1 MLAKITH
8 AYSATVPM
16 SLSVSP
22 DESELQPESRFVR
35 SLETKIPA
43 PVVAAAT
50 GACMKLYAMAA
61 GVAMDPTAWR
71 MYTGVALAQASGGV
85 VLAACASMFG
95 ARTTI
100 NPFSPTRAS
109 SLVTGGMFRVSRNPM
124 YLSLLLLLVAYA
136 VRLDSPVPW
145 LGPIVFVGY
154 VNRFQIGPEER
165 ALQAKFG
172 EAYLR
177 YRARTRRWL

>member
-1 MLAKITH
+1 MN
-8 AYSATVPM
+8 
-16 SLSVSP
+16 LSVSP
-22 DESELQPESRFVR
+22 DESGGEAQNRLAR
-35 SLETKIPA
+35 SLETRVPA

-50 GACMKLYAMAA
+50 GACMKFYALAA

-71 MYTGVALAQASGGV
+71 MYAGVGLAQASGAV
-85 VLAACASMFG
+85 VLAAATSMFR

-100 NPFSPTRAS
+100 NPFSPARAS
-109 SLVTGGMFRVSRNPM
+109 SLVTGGIFRVSRNPM

-136 VRLDSPVPW
+136 LRLDSALVW
-145 LGPIVFVGY
+145 LGPVAFVGY

-165 ALQAKFG
+165 ALQARFG